1 MKFIFENYL
10 LWIICIMLACQST
23 NGGEKDDSEVE
34 NKETTSE
41 PTENT
46 LSEQEKTEGWE
57 LLFDGIT
64 TSSWKGYNKGT
75 FPDKGWKVANGM
87 LKVLKSGTE
96 EAGHGG
102 DIVTV
107 DKFENFELSLDF
119 MLTDTA
125 NSGIF
130 YMVLEDENAA
140 IWQNAPEYQILD
152 DETYATMG
160 STNVHFT
167 AANYDLHPAET
178 NYKKPVGEWNNAR
191 IIKKDAHVEHWLN
204 GNKVVEYE
212 LWSPEWEALVAA
224 SKFKDYPQYG
234 RTKSGHIGLQD
245 HGHEVKF
252 RNIKIRKL

>member
-10 LWIICIMLACQST
+10 LWIICLMLACQST
-23 NGGEKDDSEVE
+23 TSEETTNSATE
-34 NKETTSE
+34 NTETTSE
-41 PTENT
+41 PAQNT
-46 LSEQEKTEGWE
+46 LSDQEKADGWE
-57 LLFDGIT
+57 LLFDGES
-64 TSSWKGYNKGT
+64 TSNWKGYNKST
-75 FPDKGWKVANGM
+75 FPDKGWKVEDGM
-87 LKVLKSGTE
+87 LMVLKSGAE

-140 IWQNAPEYQILD
+140 IWHNAPEYQILD

-160 STNVHFT
+160 TKNIHFT
-167 AANYDLHPAET
+167 AANYDLHPAEA
-178 NYKKPVGEWNNAR
+178 NYKKPVGQWNTAR
-191 IIKKDAHVEHWLN
+191 IIKKGAHIEHWLN
-204 GNKVVEYE
+204 GNKVVEYD

-224 SKFKDYPQYG
+224 SKFKDYEQYG
-234 RTKSGHIGLQD
+234 RTKSGQIGLQD
-245 HGHEVKF
+245 HGHEVRF
-252 RNIKIRKL
+252 RDIKIRKL